1 MKNTRKIGYDNES
14 ACIEFLENNNYKIL
28 KRNYFTRYGEI
39 DIICYKNQTIYF
51 IEVKSGNYSY
61 ESLLLKLTPKKQNK
75 MIKAGL
81 DFYTKI
87 NSRNTQISF
96 MYMIVYQKK
105 ISYYEDI
112 ITFDLNH
119 NTYETF

>member
-1 MKNTRKIGYDNES
+1 MKNTRKIGYDKES
-14 ACIEFLENNNYKIL
+14 ACIEFLKKNKYKIL

>member
-1 MKNTRKIGYDNES
+1 LKNTRKLGYEKES
-14 ACIEFLENNNYKIL
+14 ACIEFLEKNNYKIL

-39 DIICYKNQTIYF
+39 DIICYKNQTMYF

-75 MIKAGL
+75 MIKAAL

-87 NSRNTQISF
+87 NSSNTQISF

-112 ITFDLNH
+112 ITIDSNH
-119 NTYETF
+119 NPYETF

>member
-1 MKNTRKIGYDNES
+1 LKNTRKIGYDNES

-61 ESLLLKLTPKKQNK
+61 ESLLIKLTPKKQNK

-119 NTYETF
+119 NTYEIF

>member
-61 ESLLLKLTPKKQNK
+61 ESLLIKLTPKKQNK

-87 NSRNTQISF
+87 NSKNTQISF

-119 NTYETF
+119 NTYEIF

>member
-61 ESLLLKLTPKKQNK
+61 ESLLIKLTPKKQNK

-119 NTYETF
+119 NTYEIF

>member
-1 MKNTRKIGYDNES
+1 LNNTRKKGYNKES
-14 ACIEFLENNNYKIL
+14 ACIEFLKNKNYKIL

-75 MIKAGL
+75 MIKAAL

-87 NSRNTQISF
+87 DSSNTQISF
-96 MYMIVYQKK
+96 MYMIVYRKK

>member
-1 MKNTRKIGYDNES
+1 LKNTRKIGYDKES
-14 ACIEFLENNNYKIL
+14 TCIEFLENNNYKIL

-75 MIKAGL
+75 MIKAAL

-87 NSRNTQISF
+87 DSSNTQISF
-96 MYMIVYQKK
+96 MYMIVYRKK

-112 ITFDLNH
+112 ITFDSNH
-119 NTYETF
+119 NPYETF